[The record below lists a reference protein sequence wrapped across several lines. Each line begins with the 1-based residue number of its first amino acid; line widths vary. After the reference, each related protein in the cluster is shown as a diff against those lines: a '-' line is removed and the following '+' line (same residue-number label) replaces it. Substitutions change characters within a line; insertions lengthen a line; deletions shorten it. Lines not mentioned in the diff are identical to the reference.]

1 MGWWKVQGTEH
12 MIGDVPMD
20 ILGDALNAVVTEYQA
35 ELGRRPTKAEW
46 EALLRT
52 VLGNEMPDFRCIDEG
67 IVERVSIKL
76 K

>member
-12 MIGDVPMD
+12 VIGDVPLD
-20 ILGDALNAVVTEYQA
+20 ALGDAVNAVVTEYQA
-35 ELGRRPTKAEW
+35 ELGRKPTRLEW

-52 VLGNEMPDFRCIDEG
+52 VLGNEMPQFRCMDEG
-67 IVERVSIKL
+67 VVARVSLDL